1 MNKNTFA
8 YWIIL
13 SLLLINITLIH
24 GFASIYPG
32 AGSFLTTIS
41 SAYRSPSDTAHH
53 TLAMLHRKR
62 CPARQVLP
70 TTLLRCVERMEQ

>member
-32 AGSFLTTIS
+32 AFIKDGKISFLTTIS
-41 SAYRSPSDTAHH
+41 SNG
-53 TLAMLHRKR
+53 MLFVTILGYAALIYVILK
-62 CPARQVLP
+62 LID
-70 TTLLRCVERMEQ
+70 ENMKK

>member
-41 SAYRSPSDTAHH
+41 SNGMIFITFLGYAALIYVILKLIDEN
-53 TLAMLHRKR
+53 MKK
-62 CPARQVLP
+62 
-70 TTLLRCVERMEQ
+70 

>member
-24 GFASIYPG
+24 GFASIYHGPG

-41 SAYRSPSDTAHH
+41 SNGMIFVTFLGYA
-53 TLAMLHRKR
+53 TLIYVILKLIDESMKK
-62 CPARQVLP
+62 
-70 TTLLRCVERMEQ
+70 

>member
-24 GFASIYPG
+24 GLASIYPG

-41 SAYRSPSDTAHH
+41 SNGMIVVTFLGYAALIYVILKLIDEN
-53 TLAMLHRKR
+53 MKK
-62 CPARQVLP
+62 
-70 TTLLRCVERMEQ
+70 

>member
-24 GFASIYPG
+24 GFASIHPG

-41 SAYRSPSDTAHH
+41 SNGMIFVTFLGYAALIYVILKLIDEN
-53 TLAMLHRKR
+53 MKK
-62 CPARQVLP
+62 
-70 TTLLRCVERMEQ
+70 